1 MDRRDFIR
9 TMTLAAGGY
18 VLGFHTF
25 RLFAQEEQADLVI
38 VRNGT
43 PAQITRKAVDL
54 LGGIKRFVKKGQTV
68 VVKPNIGWDRAPEY
82 AATTNPEVAAEVVK
96 LCYEAGAKQVISFDR
111 TCNEARR
118 CYINSGLEKAMSDA
132 GASVRFVRDQ
142 LFEPVAIEGG
152 FTLKEWDF
160 YRDAIEADVFIN
172 VPIMK
177 HHSISELTLG
187 MKNMMGIIGG
197 NRGRIHWSFDQKI
210 VDVNRVVKP
219 QLTIIDAVRVLRRNG
234 PTSGNLADVERMD
247 TIIAGVDPV
256 LVDAWG
262 AKLFGVDPMNLNW
275 LGNAEQ
281 AGLGTRDVVN
291 NLPLEYSFVG

>member
-9 TMTLAAGGY
+9 TTTLAAGGY
-18 VLGFHTF
+18 LLGFHTF
-25 RLFAQEEQADLVI
+25 RLFAQEERADLVI
-38 VRNGT
+38 VRNGK
-43 PAQITRKAVDL
+43 PAQITRKAIDL

-82 AATTNPEVAAEVVK
+82 AATTNPEVAAEIVK
-96 LCYEAGAKQVISFDR
+96 MCYEAGAKQIISFDR
-111 TCNEARR
+111 TCNEDRR

-132 GASVRFVRDQ
+132 GASVRFIRDQ
-142 LFEPVAIEGG
+142 LFEPVEIVGG
-152 FTLKEWDF
+152 YQLKEWDF

-197 NRGRIHWSFDQKI
+197 NRGRIHWSFSQKI

-234 PTSGNLADVERMD
+234 PRGGNLADVERMD
-247 TIIAGVDPV
+247 TIIAGIDPV

-262 AKLFGVDPMNLNW
+262 AKLFGIDPVNLDW